1 MLVLDYLISNED
13 RHYRNFGLIRNV
25 NTLKFERVAPIFDS
39 GYSMFCQKIDALIG
53 KDENSL
59 PFSNKHSKQ
68 IKYANLSNYDFLKLD
83 RIAEFAYKLYSKD
96 KFMEAISIKR
106 KDKLKEN
113 LESKLEKLKL
123 LRDIGKVDK

>member
-1 MLVLDYLISNED
+1 
-13 RHYRNFGLIRNV
+13 
-25 NTLKFERVAPIFDS
+25 
-39 GYSMFCQKIDALIG
+39 MFCQKTDDLIG
-53 KDENSL
+53 KDEKSL

-68 IKYANLSNYDFLKLD
+68 IKYVDLSNYDFSKLD
-83 RIAEFAYKLYSKD
+83 GIGKFAYKLYSKD
-96 KFMEAISIKR
+96 KLMEAISIKR